1 MDVNKW
7 CSVLEKT
14 FLKYVWTEH
23 AKKYT
28 YTERSEFTP
37 EHIEKVL
44 IAYERGDS
52 PHIKE
57 REAEENR
64 FIPSTMTTVS
74 TDNGSHKSPTKLSPN
89 DTVYRYYEDTDIL
102 SVYFAKA
109 SSGVVSYSDDV
120 NKDILVSYDHD
131 DKIVSVEIYRASELL
146 RCHFFDTQ
154 DTINNKPPLLFIP
167 VCYKDCDELK
177 VYLVDS
183 ISSITLQKTEEE
195 DLEVGLDNEGK
206 IVVLLFH
213 KASSRLAKTLS
224 EEERRKLA
232 EKSRLR
238 SLEIAKWSY
247 LLDK

>member
-1 MDVNKW
+1 
-7 CSVLEKT
+7 
-14 FLKYVWTEH
+14 
-23 AKKYT
+23 
-28 YTERSEFTP
+28 SEFTP

-44 IAYERGDS
+44 IAYERGNN

-57 REAEENR
+57 REV
-64 FIPSTMTTVS
+64 TVLH
-74 TDNGSHKSPTKLSPN
+74 GSHKSPTKLSPRIRKQN
-89 DTVYRYYEDTDIL
+89 LPIIIPGTLRDDTVYRYYEDTDIL

-183 ISSITLQKTEEE
+183 ISSITLQKTEGE

-247 LLDK
+247 LLDE